1 MVVRSAPAN
10 LLTVGQPTYKII
22 HGSTQFS
29 DRNSGSFGSLTNRL
43 RRNPGPDGNRRTWTI
58 SAWVKKS
65 TTVPSNVNC
74 IFSNGANSSGEGF
87 IGFSADDKLY
97 FGNDGHH
104 NFVSTD
110 RKFRDMGWYHVV
122 WAADTTQSTA
132 DDRWKVYVNGVLI
145 PAADYASPGI
155 THHGAGYIQAYDTYS
170 MWQCIAD
177 RERGHQN
184 SGNGTYPFDGNIT
197 EFYFIDG
204 QQLPAS
210 DFGFTDP
217 LTNTW
222 KPKKINSLPT
232 QINNGTTW
240 SNYTTSSTG
249 SYHPSGAAVNLFD
262 ANLNTAIDASTSSG
276 YIEWTPPSVIS
287 YTSNLQ
293 VYHHASDVD
302 FLITH
307 GDDSTTTISIGS
319 GNTQWHTLMVGS
331 GTIKK
336 IRCTPT
342 SNNYVNWRAIKIDG
356 IIMKDSTTD
365 NNITDWYGPNGFY
378 LPMDGKYPIGKDLSG
393 NGNDF
398 TTIVNSHPGLAGST
412 IKDAT
417 GALPILNTFDDGR
430 RATCGVRGSNAN
442 VGYAVTVHNDGGGNK
457 YYIDGVKQKTLTGL
471 TRGTTYTFD
480 VSDTSTIGHPL
491 RLAPVDKHTNTD
503 WYSVDFDGTGDY
515 LSIDTTGT
523 ELNFGT
529 GEFTIEG
536 WFYFD
541 SSATPN
547 NGLFQ
552 ICGDTGGLSASAN
565 TLSINLET
573 SGGRTYQLYGASTGG
588 WRTGGNDHEFLPFKW
603 NHVAEVRSSGTI
615 TIYINGRPS
624 QSWSDTTTYNYD
636 AAAVGGY
643 YTTGYLW
650 NGYISNF
657 RIVKGT
663 ALYTSEFTPS
673 AVPLTN
679 ITGTE
684 LLCCQQSTVT
694 NAAVTPAAIT
704 SNGDP
709 SSSTKS
715 PFIYDTN
722 NGVSSNGFPIG
733 TYAVDFDG
741 NDYLRVPASTDI
753 SSFNGDF
760 TCECF
765 FNVRSY
771 NDENGLLIGSWN
783 HTDGRRVWQI
793 RIMEHGRLDWYVS
806 YDGTTGNGNNL
817 ESAVGFIETGRWY
830 HVAVERYGN
839 VLTLYLDGISCLSHA
854 MTSATYNNTQDGV
867 DIGGTSYGT
876 KHIDGMVSNFR
887 IVKGSAVYKG
897 NFIPKG
903 PLTNITNTTLLCCNG
918 SSVTDATV
926 IPTGSITSSGDPS
939 SVNLTTTDSVDGH
952 TKITIPYNAPDTLYY
967 YCDAHSGMGSSITN
981 ITTGLPS
988 EVDQYASN
996 CVVAIPMIGNAN
1008 SNRADEISDQI
1019 NCTSRRKEFDIFG
1032 NVSTRE
1038 VHPNFYGSCYGF
1050 DGTGDYLLR
1059 PDHND
1064 IELEGD
1070 FTIECWA
1077 YRNSATHDDAFWGI
1091 GDSKESTGLEL
1102 YYGTSGSVIK
1112 LYSDNG
1118 AYLTS
1123 PDSQSGGMWNHYAVV
1138 RKGPTISIYVNGSFH
1153 CSETGTSEAVAR
1165 YGTGTNGYVNVGRGI
1180 YNGNPDNP
1188 IDGFMQDFRIYN
1200 GVAKYTEDFL
1210 PPSTGYN
1217 AGSISPTSV
1226 PFGSQIKNRYSS
1238 DLLSGSVWFDGSKNR
1253 MRCADTTELDPAST
1267 WTLEAWIWKQETCG
1281 ADGNARA
1288 IISKW
1293 DNTGGNNDKGWYLR
1307 IQDSTDN
1314 RLSFLWTEDGSTN
1327 KELLGKV
1334 TIGNKKWYHVAVV
1347 ANNGYLTMYV
1357 DGVQDHTTPSG
1368 YYSTIR
1374 EATVPIFIGGV
1385 HIPSNTQ
1392 QWKGYLSNVRFVA
1405 GTALYTSD
1413 FTPPTKP
1420 LTNISGTK
1428 LLCCQSTKESTEAI
1442 SPKTLQYTGK
1452 KVANTGATVDSDDPF
1467 SSGELGSV
1475 SFDGSNDYMKVN
1487 DSGTDSDFDFGT
1499 GDFTIEL
1506 WINISSTHGT
1516 NPVLIGAVG
1525 GWYIQLKSSDSVI
1538 SIYNGS
1544 TEYTHTGSSLSTG
1557 SWHHIAASREGT
1569 ALKVYVDGTK
1579 RIDETNSENFN
1590 LAADLYLGSFGGSSL
1605 YFGGKISHAR
1615 VIKGKALY
1623 TGSSITV
1630 PTSPIEPTPET
1641 VLLCCSDNYWV
1652 DTSYDSTK
1660 TNLRTFNPFNNTS
1673 GRLDSDYCTWN
1684 NIDKLSSNVTLQDG
1698 NLNWSCTNSDGG
1710 NARGTVVM
1718 TSGKYYWEVKTQVG
1732 NRFHTGVSRIDM
1744 NLPAGDAGNTNT
1756 EWVFRTDGYKV
1767 HNNSESQIGDDIK
1780 SSGNIVMIAY
1790 NADDGEIYFGG
1801 NGVWFDF
1808 ADPSRRLNPAYTN
1821 ATPGTHGM
1829 APSIGRRTSNCGGIG
1844 NFGQRPFVY
1853 QPPEGYRPL
1862 TVANALETDI
1872 VRPDQYF
1879 STNTFTIPNNGSG
1892 GKLILDHDFDLI
1904 WTKNRSNNSTNHIWQ
1919 DNVIGYG
1926 DQRNLHLNLQ
1936 NDLGSTNNITSVKG
1950 REITIGSNSNYYDNN
1965 VAFAWKAGGTNE
1977 TTFWGSVKLDGS
1989 DDALTT
1995 ANSSDFDF
2003 GSGDF
2008 TVEAWMKP
2016 TNATQI
2022 DPVVVSL
2029 WNYPDSRRS
2038 WAIFGDTGGAP
2049 GTYTGTIRGVVS
2061 PDGAWATRTEIS
2073 GTCTVNSWNHVAF
2086 VRNGN
2091 TLNFFVNGVSQGT
2104 ASYTGSVYNN
2114 TSDGIM
2120 IGGMGDDAP
2129 DIRNDWNGLIS
2140 NVRVVKGTAVYTSN
2154 FTVPTSPLTPI
2165 TNTKLLCCQDYNRKT
2180 SFTVSPGNITSH
2192 GGLFGD
2198 PESPFTKKRFQVD
2211 GVGYT
2216 SAASAGMNGGDIT
2229 PTGCS
2234 VGTRQGFSIVKYS
2247 GNGTNN
2253 QTLSHGLGRVPA
2265 FCIVKNLTSDNYWI
2279 AKHANSGTGDVVYPN
2294 SNEAEGPATGSQH
2307 GVVDELNN
2315 STTVNLKTNATNYL
2329 NCNASGDDYIMYTWA
2344 NIPGLQRFGVY
2355 TGNNSI
2361 TGRFVY
2367 LGFRPSLVII
2377 KRADTADSW
2386 MVMNSKC
2393 SDRIG
2398 FNPIDKHLRC
2408 DGSNDEED
2416 PGGSPAVEIDFLH
2429 NGFKNRQTNGQVNA
2443 NDGKYLY
2450 MAWAETPEFNL
2461 FGSQSNGR

>member
-1 MVVRSAPAN
+1 MVVRAAPAN

-43 RRNPGPDGNRRTWTI
+43 RRDGGEDGNRRTWTF
-58 SAWVKKS
+58 SGWVKKQ
-65 TTVPSNVNC
+65 TTVSGPQV
-74 IFSNGANSSGEGF
+74 IFSNGANSNGEGF
-87 IGFSADDKLY
+87 IGFNSDDKLY
-97 FGNDGHH
+97 FGNDGQQ
-104 NFVSTD
+104 NFVTTD
-110 RKFRDMGWYHVV
+110 RRFRDMGWYHIV
-122 WAADTTQSTA
+122 WATDSEQSSA
-132 DDRWKVYVNGVLI
+132 DDRWKLYVNGVLI
-145 PAADYASPGI
+145 PAADYGSPGI
-155 THHGAGYIQAYDTYS
+155 TQYGNGYIQAYGEHG
-170 MWQCIAD
+170 MWQCIGD
-177 RERGHQN
+177 RERGHQA
-184 SGNGTYPFDGNIT
+184 SGNDTYPFDGNIC
-197 EFYFIDG
+197 ECYFIDG
-204 QQLPAS
+204 EQLPAER
-210 DFGFTDP
+210 FGFTDP

-222 KPKKINSLPT
+222 KPKKFTPT
-232 QINNGTTW
+232 ATPNDGGTW
-240 SNYTTSSTG
+240 SGNVTSSNLYSG
-249 SYHPSGAAVNLFD
+249 SYTNLFD
-262 ANLNTAIDASTSSG
+262 GNFRGSSATINSSDANNNHVTVSSMNVVASKVGVVLSNSGSDIQVYVNGSLVGTAAGGDIINGNPKHFEFTFTETTVSTIKIQRVSSTSGWIIYGVSLNG
-276 YIEWTPPSVIS
+276 V
-287 YTSNLQ
+287 
-293 VYHHASDVD
+293 
-302 FLITH
+302 
-307 GDDSTTTISIGS
+307 
-319 GNTQWHTLMVGS
+319 TL
-331 GTIKK
+331 
-336 IRCTPT
+336 
-342 SNNYVNWRAIKIDG
+342 IDG
-356 IIMKDSTTD
+356 NNSNIGKD
-365 NNITDWYGPNGFY
+365 GFY
-378 LPMDGKYPIGKDLSG
+378 LPMDGKYPVGKDLSG

-398 TTIVNSHPGLAGST
+398 VTIVNSHPGLAGST

-491 RLAPVDKHTNTD
+491 RFAPIDRHTNTD
-503 WYSVDFDGTGDY
+503 WYSVEFDGNGDY
-515 LSIDTTGT
+515 LSLASTSDFA
-523 ELNFGT
+523 FGT
-529 GEFTIEG
+529 GDFTIECWAYHIDASVSG
-536 WFYFD
+536 SY
-541 SSATPN
+541 PY
-547 NGLFQ
+547 LFEFRNSGSGNEDRISLYVTDTNTIQ
-552 ICGDTGGLSASAN
+552 LWVAGNSRIDTGSFA
-565 TLSINLET
+565 TK
-573 SGGRTYQLYGASTGG
+573 R
-588 WRTGGNDHEFLPFKW
+588 W
-603 NHVAEVRSSGTI
+603 NHVAVVRLSGTT
-615 TIYINGRPS
+615 TIYLNGGSIGTWNDSTDYDGAPLLIGQREGQAA
-624 QSWSDTTTYNYD
+624 QSWP
-636 AAAVGGY
+636 GF
-643 YTTGYLW
+643 
-650 NGYISNF
+650 ISNV

-663 ALYTSEFTPS
+663 AVYNSDFTPS
-673 AVPLTN
+673 ITPLTN
-679 ITGTE
+679 ITNTK
-684 LLCCQQSTVT
+684 LLCCNKSTVT
-694 NAAVTPAAIT
+694 GSTVTPGTIT
-704 SNGDP
+704 ANGDS

-753 SSFNGDF
+753 SSFDGDF

-793 RIMEHGRLDWYVS
+793 RIMSHGRLDWYVS
-806 YDGTTGNGNNL
+806 YDGTTGNGTNI

-903 PLTNITNTTLLCCNG
+903 PLTNITNTKLLCCNG

-939 SVNLTTTDSVDGH
+939 SVNLTTTDSVGGH

-1019 NCTSRRKEFDIFG
+1019 NCTSRRKEFDILG

-1059 PDHND
+1059 SDHND
-1064 IELEGD
+1064 IELVAD

-1077 YRNSATHDDAFWGI
+1077 YRNSSTHDDAFWGI
-1091 GDSKESTGLEL
+1091 GDSKQSTGLEL
-1102 YYGTSGSVIK
+1102 YYGTTGSVIK

-1118 AYLTS
+1118 AYLS
-1123 PDSQSGGMWNHYAVV
+1123 SSLSQSGGMWNHYAVV
-1138 RKGPTISIYVNGSFH
+1138 RKGTTISIYVNGSLH
-1153 CSETGTSEAVAR
+1153 CSQTGTSEAIAM
-1165 YGTGTNGYVNVGRGI
+1165 YGTGDNGFVNVGRGY

-1267 WTLEAWIWKQETCG
+1267 WTLEAWIWKHETCG

-1357 DGVQDHTTPSG
+1357 DGVQDFVTPRG

-1374 EATVPIFIGGV
+1374 EATIPIFIGGV

-1475 SFDGSNDYMKVN
+1475 SFDGTNDYMKVN
-1487 DSGTDSDFDFGT
+1487 DSGTDADFDFGT

-1579 RIDETNSENFN
+1579 RIDETNAENFN
-1590 LAADLYLGSFGGSSL
+1590 LAADFYIGSFGGSSL
-1605 YFGGKISHAR
+1605 YFGGKISHVR

-1652 DTSYDSTK
+1652 DTSYDSTE

-1744 NLPAGDAGNTNT
+1744 NLPTGDAGNTNT

-1862 TVANALETDI
+1862 TVANALGTDI

-1879 STNTFTIPNNGSG
+1879 KPVKYDGDGDSG
-1892 GKLILDHDFDLI
+1892 KFIDFDFAPDLAMF
-1904 WTKNRSNNSTNHIWQ
+1904 KSRSDSHGWECYDSVRGVQKAVYNN
-1919 DNVIGYG
+1919 
-1926 DQRNLHLNLQ
+1926 LNYAEATESQGL
-1936 NDLGSTNNITSVKG
+1936 LGFEPGGV
-1950 REITIGSNSNYYDNN
+1950 TIGNN
-1965 VAFAWKAGGTNE
+1965 NWVNKDSSTTYIAYGWKAGGNKG
-1977 TTFWGSVKLDGS
+1977 TFNKDGVVYAS
-1989 DDALTT
+1989 AAAVGLT
-1995 ANSSDFDF
+1995 A
-2003 GSGDF
+2003 
-2008 TVEAWMKP
+2008 
-2016 TNATQI
+2016 
-2022 DPVVVSL
+2022 
-2029 WNYPDSRRS
+2029 
-2038 WAIFGDTGGAP
+2038 GDT
-2049 GTYTGTIRGVVS
+2049 
-2061 PDGAWATRTEIS
+2061 
-2073 GTCTVNSWNHVAF
+2073 
-2086 VRNGN
+2086 
-2091 TLNFFVNGVSQGT
+2091 
-2104 ASYTGSVYNN
+2104 
-2114 TSDGIM
+2114 
-2120 IGGMGDDAP
+2120 
-2129 DIRNDWNGLIS
+2129 
-2140 NVRVVKGTAVYTSN
+2140 
-2154 FTVPTSPLTPI
+2154 
-2165 TNTKLLCCQDYNRKT
+2165 
-2180 SFTVSPGNITSH
+2180 
-2192 GGLFGD
+2192 
-2198 PESPFTKKRFQVD
+2198 
-2211 GVGYT
+2211 
-2216 SAASAGMNGGDIT
+2216 T

-2234 VGTRQGFSIVKYS
+2234 IGTKQGFSIVRATLGS
-2247 GNGTNN
+2247 ATGTI
-2253 QTLSHGLGRVPA
+2253 TIPHGLGKIPD
-2265 FCIVKNLTSDNYWI
+2265 FII
-2279 AKHANSGTGDVVYPN
+2279 AKS
-2294 SNEAEGPATGSQH
+2294 
-2307 GVVDELNN
+2307 LNN
-2315 STTVNLKTNATNYL
+2315 TYNWDIYHTNATSGGQNRL
-2329 NCNASGDDYIMYTWA
+2329 IFTDSGINANHPWGQVSPTSSVFTFNTAFYADASDDVIFYSWV
-2344 NIPGLQRFGVY
+2344 NVPGLQKFGVY

-2361 TGRFVY
+2361 TGPFVY

-2377 KRADTADSW
+2377 KRTDTADSW
-2386 MVMNSKC
+2386 MLMTSES

-2398 FNPIDKHLRC
+2398 FNPIDKHLRF
-2408 DGSNDEED
+2408 DSNIAEAD

-2429 NGFKNRQTNGQVNA
+2429 NGFKNKQTNNQVNA
-2443 NDGKYLY
+2443 SGGTYVY